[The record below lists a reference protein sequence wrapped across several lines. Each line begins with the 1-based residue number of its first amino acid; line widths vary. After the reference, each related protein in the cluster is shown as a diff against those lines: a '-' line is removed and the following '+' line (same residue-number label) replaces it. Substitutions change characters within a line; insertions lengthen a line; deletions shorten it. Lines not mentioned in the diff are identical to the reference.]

1 MTESEEEKQDYLRE
15 NILDKGFDADEFTD
29 FLTVK
34 KGQEE
39 IDLDNWTMDELKTLV
54 QEFLDYHQ
62 EKEKEKEKP
71 SQMPQPSNK
80 IIDDPLLNS
89 NFPQNNMNNSNS
101 FNYNNFSN
109 MNYGQNMINQNNIN
123 PNMNISPNTNIN
135 INQNMNIYQNTNI
148 NQNMSINPNMNMYQN
163 INFNSNSNTN
173 QNINQNNPLSQNS
186 GFNQN
191 QTIDFSQT
199 QNMGF
204 NQNQNMGFNQNQSMG
219 FNQNLNNNL
228 NMNMNQDAKQN
239 LKNSIISTFGN
250 IYKDQQNSLPQNNTQ
265 IQPTHTNS
273 FNDKTDIYGITN
285 EDYVFC
291 GISDKSELGRAQDI
305 KIEVTV
311 GEKVSGKMF
320 SKAYMT
326 YLITTSPLN
335 YKVNRRY
342 SDFEWLRQTLL
353 HLYSSNL
360 IPPIPKK
367 TKMGKNKFDEG
378 YLIKRTRTLER
389 FLNLLMQDPILKE
402 SLIIQDFLKIE
413 DYRQFEESKKLYH
426 NIKIPQNLTEYKSPD
441 GKLSVNVNE
450 ENELLYNSM
459 KENTDSNIELLNK
472 LNKNLKLLNNEIT
485 IVTNRMD
492 EISKNCYELFL
503 NSAKYLDDNDI
514 KRSYYQ
520 VKDIFKYSS
529 NALKDQLT
537 IINVN
542 IREYFK
548 YTRNTFRA
556 MKILISNVDN
566 YKANYFKAKRSL
578 ISKKEDLIKKPDV
591 KKWDLDPNKSSVNP
605 SDLVNDKS
613 LAFPIMLH
621 NETKSVINIKQK
633 YGYFLNRAIEEYQR
647 LRYIISSGHRDNVS
661 ENAKML
667 GTILNDL
674 LTNITAI
681 GDGSQKYDMNNI
693 AKEINDEYIEKQNEK
708 EKTHQKA

>member
-1 MTESEEEKQDYLRE
+1 MTETEEEKQDYLRE
-15 NILDKGFDADEFTD
+15 NILDKGFEADEFAD
-29 FLTVK
+29 FLSVK

-54 QEFLDYHQ
+54 QEFFEYHK
-62 EKEKEKEKP
+62 EVEEKKEKEKENVN
-71 SQMPQPSNK
+71 QIQQPSNNVK
-80 IIDDPLLNS
+80 DDPLNNS

-101 FNYNNFSN
+101 FNYNIISN
-109 MNYGQNMINQNNIN
+109 VNYGQNIIN
-123 PNMNISPNTNIN
+123 PNINPNTNIN

-148 NQNMSINPNMNMYQN
+148 NQNMNINSNINMYQN
-163 INFNSNSNTN
+163 NNFSSNSNLNQNSLLNQNTNLTQNQNIGFNQFQNIDFNKNQIMNLN
-173 QNINQNNPLSQNS
+173 QNINNN
-186 GFNQN
+186 F
-191 QTIDFSQT
+191 
-199 QNMGF
+199 
-204 NQNQNMGFNQNQSMG
+204 
-219 FNQNLNNNL
+219 

-239 LKNSIISTFGN
+239 LIKNITNTFGN
-250 IYKDQQNSLPQNNTQ
+250 IYAEKQDSPSQNSVQFQQNNSL
-265 IQPTHTNS
+265 
-273 FNDKTDIYGITN
+273 NDKTDIYGITN

-291 GISDKSELGRAQDI
+291 GISDKSELGRAKDI

-311 GEKVSGKMF
+311 GEKVNRKMF

-326 YLITTSPLN
+326 YLITTNPLN

-353 HLYSSNL
+353 HLYPSNI

-367 TKMGKNKFDEG
+367 TKMGKNKFEEA

-389 FLNLLMQDPILKE
+389 FLNLLMKDPILKE
-402 SLIIQDFLKIE
+402 SLIIHDFLQIE
-413 DYRQFEESKKLYH
+413 DYHQFEESKKIYH
-426 NIKIPQNLTEYKSPD
+426 NIKIPQNLSEYKNPE
-441 GKLSVNVNE
+441 GKLTVNVNE
-450 ENELLYNSM
+450 ENELLYNSL

-485 IVTNRMD
+485 AVTNRMD

-537 IINVN
+537 IININ

-556 MKILISNVDN
+556 MKVLISNVDN
-566 YKANYFKAKRSL
+566 YKSNYLKAKKSL

-591 KKWDLDPNKSSVNP
+591 KKWDLDPNKANVNP

-613 LAFPIMLH
+613 LAFPLMLY

-633 YGYFLNRAIEEYQR
+633 YGYYLNRAIEEYQR
-647 LRYIISSGHRDNVS
+647 LRYIISSGHKENVI
-661 ENAKML
+661 ENAKMI
-667 GTILNDL
+667 GNIINDL
-674 LTNITAI
+674 FTNISAI

-693 AKEINDEYIEKQNEK
+693 AKEINDEFIEKKNEK
-708 EKTHQKA
+708 EKTQQKI

>member
-1 MTESEEEKQDYLRE
+1 MTETEEEKQDYLRE
-15 NILDKGFDADEFTD
+15 NILDKGFEADEFAD
-29 FLTVK
+29 FLSVK

-54 QEFLDYHQ
+54 QEFFEYHK
-62 EKEKEKEKP
+62 EVEEKKEKEKENIN
-71 SQMPQPSNK
+71 QIPQPSNTLK
-80 IIDDPLLNS
+80 DDPLNNS
-89 NFPQNNMNNSNS
+89 NFPQNNINNNNS
-101 FNYNNFSN
+101 FNYNIISN
-109 MNYGQNMINQNNIN
+109 VKYGQNIINQNIN
-123 PNMNISPNTNIN
+123 PNTNIN

-148 NQNMSINPNMNMYQN
+148 NQNMNINSNINMYQN
-163 INFNSNSNTN
+163 NNLSSNSNLNANPLLNQNTNLTQNQNIGFNQFQNIDFNKNQIMNLN
-173 QNINQNNPLSQNS
+173 QNINNN
-186 GFNQN
+186 F
-191 QTIDFSQT
+191 
-199 QNMGF
+199 
-204 NQNQNMGFNQNQSMG
+204 
-219 FNQNLNNNL
+219 

-239 LKNSIISTFGN
+239 LIKNITNTFGN
-250 IYKDQQNSLPQNNTQ
+250 IYSEKQDSTNTSQNSVQFQQNNSL
-265 IQPTHTNS
+265 
-273 FNDKTDIYGITN
+273 NDKTDIYGITN

-291 GISDKSELGRAQDI
+291 GISDKSELGRAKDI

-311 GEKVSGKMF
+311 GEKVNRKMF

-326 YLITTSPLN
+326 YLITTNPLN

-353 HLYSSNL
+353 HLYPSNI

-367 TKMGKNKFDEG
+367 TKMGKNKFEEA

-389 FLNLLMQDPILKE
+389 FLNLLMKDPILKE
-402 SLIIQDFLKIE
+402 SLIIHDFLQIE
-413 DYRQFEESKKLYH
+413 DYHQFEESKKIYH
-426 NIKIPQNLTEYKSPD
+426 NIKIPQNLSEYKNPE
-441 GKLSVNVNE
+441 GKLTVNVNE
-450 ENELLYNSM
+450 ENELLYNSL

-485 IVTNRMD
+485 AVTNRMD

-537 IINVN
+537 IININ

-556 MKILISNVDN
+556 MKVLISNVDN
-566 YKANYFKAKRSL
+566 YKSNYLKAKKSL

-591 KKWDLDPNKSSVNP
+591 KKWDLDPNKANVNP

-613 LAFPIMLH
+613 LAFPLMLY

-633 YGYFLNRAIEEYQR
+633 YGYYLNRAIEEYQR
-647 LRYIISSGHRDNVS
+647 LRFIISSGHKENVI
-661 ENAKML
+661 ENAKMI
-667 GTILNDL
+667 GNIINDL
-674 LTNITAI
+674 FTNISAI

-693 AKEINDEYIEKQNEK
+693 AKEINDEFIEKKNEK
-708 EKTHQKA
+708 EKTQQKI

>member
-1 MTESEEEKQDYLRE
+1 MAETEEEKQDYLRE
-15 NILDKGFDADEFTD
+15 NILDKGFEADEFAD
-29 FLTVK
+29 FLSVK

-54 QEFLDYHQ
+54 QEFFEYHK
-62 EKEKEKEKP
+62 EVEEKKEKEKENVN
-71 SQMPQPSNK
+71 QIQQPSNNVK
-80 IIDDPLLNS
+80 DDPLNNS

-101 FNYNNFSN
+101 FNYNIISN
-109 MNYGQNMINQNNIN
+109 VNYGQNIIN
-123 PNMNISPNTNIN
+123 PNINPNTNIN

-148 NQNMSINPNMNMYQN
+148 NQNMNINSNINMYQN
-163 INFNSNSNTN
+163 NNFSSNSNLNQNSLLNQNTNLTQNQNIGFNQFQNIDFNKNQIMNLN
-173 QNINQNNPLSQNS
+173 QNINNN
-186 GFNQN
+186 F
-191 QTIDFSQT
+191 
-199 QNMGF
+199 
-204 NQNQNMGFNQNQSMG
+204 
-219 FNQNLNNNL
+219 

-239 LKNSIISTFGN
+239 LIKNITNTFGN
-250 IYKDQQNSLPQNNTQ
+250 IYAEKQDSPSQNSVQFQQNNSL
-265 IQPTHTNS
+265 
-273 FNDKTDIYGITN
+273 NDKTDIYGITN

-291 GISDKSELGRAQDI
+291 GISDKSELGRAKDI

-311 GEKVSGKMF
+311 GEKVNRKMF

-326 YLITTSPLN
+326 YLITTNPLN

-353 HLYSSNL
+353 HLYPSNI

-367 TKMGKNKFDEG
+367 TKMGKNKFEEA

-389 FLNLLMQDPILKE
+389 FLNLLMKDPILKE
-402 SLIIQDFLKIE
+402 SLIIHDFLQIE
-413 DYRQFEESKKLYH
+413 DYHQFEESKKIYH
-426 NIKIPQNLTEYKSPD
+426 NIKIPQNLSEYKNPE
-441 GKLSVNVNE
+441 GKLTVNVNE
-450 ENELLYNSM
+450 ENELLYNSL

-485 IVTNRMD
+485 AVTNRMD

-537 IINVN
+537 IININ

-556 MKILISNVDN
+556 MKVLISNVDN
-566 YKANYFKAKRSL
+566 YKSNYLKAKKSL

-591 KKWDLDPNKSSVNP
+591 KKWDLDPNKANVNP

-613 LAFPIMLH
+613 LAFPLMLY

-633 YGYFLNRAIEEYQR
+633 YGYYLNRAIEEYQR
-647 LRYIISSGHRDNVS
+647 LRYIISSGHKENVI
-661 ENAKML
+661 ENAKMI
-667 GTILNDL
+667 GNIINDL
-674 LTNITAI
+674 FTNISAI
-681 GDGSQKYDMNNI
+681 GDGNQKYDMNNI
-693 AKEINDEYIEKQNEK
+693 AKEINDEFIEKQNEK
-708 EKTHQKA
+708 EKTQQKV